1 MKNAFEELEFYKVKA
16 LIKNC
21 CTSSLGGKLVDQ
33 LQPLQNKS
41 EIEERINELSDS
53 FEFLSPV
60 SRGQKNSFHL
70 EGLADTKSLF
80 PQLNHKEHF
89 TIPEFLLFAHNV
101 RIANNLKRNEA
112 IKERNF
118 PHLFSIVSSL
128 VATTK
133 LEKLFDKTFDNRGEI
148 KDSASDNL
156 KRIRRKR
163 QVTRKRIYSQLED
176 ILEQKQYENII
187 QDRII
192 TIRDQR
198 HVIPVREGGDRTLK
212 GLIHGRSKTG
222 SSIFLEPLS
231 ILDLNN
237 SLITLDDEEKQEI
250 NKILNELFNT
260 LQDKHE
266 ILFQNLKILQK
277 IDYLNASAKYCFELG
292 TTVPEICTEPIIK
305 LTNARHPLL
314 HSSIDKDKIVPF
326 SLNLGDDY
334 RTLVISGVNTGG
346 KTVTLKA
353 IGLLS
358 VMALSGLMIP
368 AEKAE
373 IGIFHNFFTD
383 INDEQSIE
391 DSISTFS
398 SHIKKLRIILN
409 EANEKSL
416 VLIDELGSGTDPEE
430 GSALAQ
436 AILERLISQ
445 KVKVIITTHLNKLK
459 IFATG
464 HPLCENASMRFDQEK
479 LLPTYQFDIGFPG
492 NSYALDIAREY
503 EMPKDVVNSAH
514 ELLDPQS
521 LKLSNLLRKT
531 EQQRV
536 ALSQKISEY
545 NQKNMLVEQHLKSLQ
560 EKEKNWKNIEKQK
573 KLKAIQEAEEF
584 LLNLQQEFEYELIKL
599 KARFRK
605 ENQIEPKEVKKFA
618 NKIEK
623 EKSKIYKQKD
633 ELAEVKYIL
642 FENPKIGNLGFIK
655 SLNVIGKIV
664 EIEKSYIKIKAD
676 GILYSINKKD
686 LYKVPDNKKLEEK
699 RRKSKITTI
708 VHTDVDIDFAFEL
721 NIMGLTFNEALPEID
736 KYIDK
741 AILMNLQRI
750 SILHGKGTGQL
761 RKKIWNYF
769 KTNTRIADYHSAP
782 ESEGG
787 SGVTIAV
794 IK

>member
-1 MKNAFEELEFYKVKA
+1 
-16 LIKNC
+16 
-21 CTSSLGGKLVDQ
+21 
-33 LQPLQNKS
+33 
-41 EIEERINELSDS
+41 
-53 FEFLSPV
+53 
-60 SRGQKNSFHL
+60 
-70 EGLADTKSLF
+70 
-80 PQLNHKEHF
+80 
-89 TIPEFLLFAHNV
+89 
-101 RIANNLKRNEA
+101 
-112 IKERNF
+112 
-118 PHLFSIVSSL
+118 
-128 VATTK
+128 
-133 LEKLFDKTFDNRGEI
+133 
-148 KDSASDNL
+148 
-156 KRIRRKR
+156 
-163 QVTRKRIYSQLED
+163 
-176 ILEQKQYENII
+176 
-187 QDRII
+187 
-192 TIRDQR
+192 
-198 HVIPVREGGDRTLK
+198 VIPVREGGDRTLK